1 MINRNSFWIAFVAAV
16 LLPFVGYAIIL
27 SIYEQMESIGWVSP
41 IGLAGNFRIRTVAMI
56 AVCLNIILIQYY
68 NRKKYTESIKGVGTA
83 TIIYSIIWVFYFG
96 RHLF

>member
-1 MINRNSFWIAFVAAV
+1 MINKNNFWIGLIAAI

-27 SIYEQMESIGWVSP
+27 SIYEQMEIIGWVSP
-41 IGLAGNFRIRTVAMI
+41 IGLAGNFRTRTVAMI